1 VRGSLKTLAH
11 QDLTDLVEGAA
22 IFSGG
27 GGGDSLVGLNI
38 VEKLVEKR
46 CPVRLIDPVE
56 ASDDEIVVNF
66 ACVGAT
72 MNVAYH
78 GDAATKTLRV
88 LEELLGKKAFAVIPL
103 ELGGFST
110 LTAVDV
116 AARCGVPV
124 VDADGAGRAVSELNI
139 QVYAMNNVASA
150 PMVVADIDAENI
162 QCFKEKIDSRSAEQ
176 VSRALA
182 AKLGQSVYVAR
193 PVLTGK
199 RVRTSSVVNT
209 LSASIRM
216 GMLLRKAVDPVR
228 AILTETN
235 GSALFEGFV
244 SNLDRETRSGFTWTT
259 LTLEGLRDSAGATL
273 QLKAR
278 NEFLAVFKNGKL
290 VAAAPDII
298 TAVSSETGKCVPAEK
313 ITEDS
318 RLTVLA
324 IPAPKQWRSRRGL
337 ELWREVMQ
345 RSGIRED
352 YVPIGKSVEE

>member
-1 VRGSLKTLAH
+1 MKTLTH

-22 IFSGG
+22 IFSAG

-38 VEKLVEKR
+38 VEKLIEKR
-46 CPVRLIDPVE
+46 CPVRLIDPAEV
-56 ASDDEIVVNF
+56 SNDEIIVNF

-72 MNVAYH
+72 ANVAYH
-78 GDAATKTLRV
+78 GDAAAKTLRA
-88 LEELLGKKAFAVIPL
+88 LEDLLGKKAFAVIPL
-103 ELGGFST
+103 DLGGFST

-116 AARCGVPV
+116 AARCGLPV
-124 VDADGAGRAVSELNI
+124 VDADGAGRAVSELYI
-139 QVYAMNNVASA
+139 QVYAMNNAASA

-162 QCFKEKIDSRSAEQ
+162 QCFKEKFDSRSAEQ

-199 RVRTSSVVNT
+199 RVRTLSVVNT
-209 LSASIRM
+209 LSASMRM

-235 GSALFEGFV
+235 GSALFEGVV
-244 SNLDRETRSGFTWTT
+244 SNLERETRGGFTWTT
-259 LTLEGLRDSAGATL
+259 LTMEGLRDSAGSML

-278 NEFLAVFKNGKL
+278 NEFFAAFKNGKL

-298 TAVSSETGKCVPAEK
+298 TAVSSETGKSVPAEK

-318 RLTVLA
+318 RLTVLV
-324 IPAPKQWRSRRGL
+324 IPAPKQWRSRRGF

-345 RSGIRED
+345 LSGIHED
-352 YVPIGKSVEE
+352 YVPIEKSVKE

>member
-1 VRGSLKTLAH
+1 LKTLIH

-22 IFSGG
+22 IFSAG
-27 GGGDSLVGLNI
+27 GGGDSLVGLNT
-38 VEKLVEKR
+38 VEKLIEKR
-46 CPVRLIDPVE
+46 CPVHLIDAAEV
-56 ASDDEIVVNF
+56 SNDGIVVSF

-72 MNVAYH
+72 ANVAYH
-78 GDAATKTLRV
+78 GDAAAKMLKV
-88 LEELLGKKAFAVIPL
+88 LEELIGKKVFAVIPL
-103 ELGGFST
+103 DLGGFST
-110 LTAVDV
+110 LAAVDV

-124 VDADGAGRAVSELNI
+124 VDADGAGRAVSELHI
-139 QVYAMNNVASA
+139 QVYAMKNAAST
-150 PMVVADIDAENI
+150 PVVVADIDAENI

-182 AKLGQSVYVAR
+182 VKLRQSVYVAR

-209 LSASIRM
+209 LSSSIRM
-216 GMLLRKAVDPVR
+216 GTLLRKAVDPVR

-235 GSALFEGFV
+235 GSALFEGV
-244 SNLDRETRSGFTWTT
+244 VNNLNRETRAGFTWTT
-259 LTLEGLRDSAGATL
+259 LTMEGLRDSAGSTL

-278 NEFLAVFKNGKL
+278 NEFLAAFKNETL
-290 VAAAPDII
+290 VATAPDII

-313 ITEDS
+313 ITKDS

-337 ELWREVMQ
+337 ELWREVIE
-345 RSGIRED
+345 RTGFLKEYAS
-352 YVPIGKSVEE
+352 IGKSVEK

>member
-1 VRGSLKTLAH
+1 MKTLAH

-22 IFSGG
+22 IFSAG

-46 CPVRLIDPVE
+46 CPTRLIDPVE
-56 ASDDEIVVNF
+56 VPNDEIIVNF

-72 MNVAYH
+72 ANIAYN
-78 GDAATKTLRV
+78 GDAATKTLRA
-88 LEELLGKKAFAVIPL
+88 LEELLGKKAFAIIPL
-103 ELGGFST
+103 DLGGFST

-124 VDADGAGRAVSELNI
+124 VDADGAGRAVSELHI
-139 QVYAMNNVASA
+139 QVYAMNNAASA
-150 PMVVADIDAENI
+150 PMVMADIDAENI
-162 QCFKEKIDSRSAEQ
+162 QFFKEKIDFKSDEQ

-182 AKLGQSVYVAR
+182 VKLGQSVYVAR

-199 RVRTSSVVNT
+199 RVRTLSVVNT

-228 AILTETN
+228 AVLAETN
-235 GSALFEGFV
+235 GSALFEGVV
-244 SNLDRETRSGFTWTT
+244 SNLERETRGGFTWTT
-259 LTLEGLRDSAGATL
+259 LTMEGLRDSEGSTL

-278 NEFLAVFKNGKL
+278 NEFLAAFKNGKL
-290 VAAAPDII
+290 VTAAPDII

-352 YVPIGKSVEE
+352 YVPIEKLVEK